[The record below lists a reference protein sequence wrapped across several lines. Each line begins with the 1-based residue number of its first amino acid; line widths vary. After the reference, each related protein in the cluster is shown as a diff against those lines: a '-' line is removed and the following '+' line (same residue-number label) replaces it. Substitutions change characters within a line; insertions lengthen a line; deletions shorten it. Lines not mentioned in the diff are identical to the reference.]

1 MRGIAINQVWQ
12 HVTMTTRGTL
22 RAELISREFI
32 QHKLCVWSC
41 TINHLT
47 FIVPT
52 AASEA
57 VCHLWKFCK
66 INTDIYSLRTHS
78 STHGVEGTLKVSLKI
93 CLLSWKLNNKKKKA
107 IKPSQQPDPSP
118 DLSLPQ
124 PDQHRVTATDT
135 RTMKVLSAESPL
147 SNNGKSTFS

>member
-32 QHKLCVWSC
+32 QHKLRVWSC

-66 INTDIYSLRTHS
+66 INKDIYSLRTHS

-93 CLLSWKLNNKKKKA
+93 CLLSWKLNNNKKKSYKT
-107 IKPSQQPDPSP
+107 KPAAWPKSRPQPSP
-118 DLSLPQ
+118 TRPTPCDCN
-124 PDQHRVTATDT
+124 RYKNYEGTFCWVTT
-135 RTMKVLSAESPL
+135 K
-147 SNNGKSTFS
+147 